1 MWGAL
6 LKAGGLLLTA
16 LGVKDAVDSAVQ
28 ERNEAQMD
36 AAEANWGKWV
46 LYGVA
51 GLVVYNLLKRK

>member
-6 LKAGGLLLTA
+6 LKAGTILLTA
-16 LGVKDAVDSAVQ
+16 IGVKDAVDSAVV

-46 LYGVA
+46 LFGLAGV
-51 GLVVYNLLKRK
+51 VVYNLLRK